1 MQATDSQSNARRRC
15 FASEARPS
23 LGSAR
28 TGGVPSERATEGLGR
43 FVVVF
48 FSIVVVAAGV
58 SGAALMVAPGS
69 TERYFSWTLRPP
81 AAAALIGGF
90 YLASAAVFAWA
101 LTLPWRQARSLVVGV
116 LGLAVPTLVM
126 TLVHDEVF
134 DFGRW
139 QALLWVGLF
148 VTAPVTASALL
159 TVQRGVETGGPAL
172 GAGSRVGLGLLASV
186 LGVLAVLIWFDAT
199 RDDVARLGPVD
210 LVRLTGAYIGAW
222 CSFLAVLCGW
232 AAALGTW
239 DAARVPLMTVSAAAG
254 GALIAFLRSI
264 ADLSRPVLTVVV
276 TSILLTGAAAA
287 YRRNRPGRSSDPGV
301 GDLPVA

>member
-1 MQATDSQSNARRRC
+1 MSPESATD
-15 FASEARPS
+15 
-23 LGSAR
+23 
-28 TGGVPSERATEGLGR
+28 GLGR

-48 FSIVVVAAGV
+48 FSIVVVAAGL
-58 SGAALMVAPGS
+58 SGAALIAAPGS

-90 YLASAAVFAWA
+90 YLASAAVFGWA

-148 VTAPVTASALL
+148 VTAPVTASVLL
-159 TVQRGVETGGPAL
+159 ISKRGGGPGGPAL
-172 GAGSRVGLGLLASV
+172 GAGSRFGLGLLAC
-186 LGVLAVLIWFDAT
+186 LLAVVALLVWLDAT
-199 RDDVARLGPVD
+199 RDDVSRLGPVE

-232 AAALGTW
+232 AAARGSW
-239 DAARVPLMTVSAAAG
+239 DAARVPLMTIAAAAG
-254 GALIAFLRSI
+254 GALIAFLRSL
-264 ADLSRPVLTVVV
+264 ADLNRPVLALVV
-276 TSILLTGAAAA
+276 TASLLTGAAAA
-287 YRRNRPGRSSDPGV
+287 YRHNRPAPSSASGGR
-301 GDLPVA
+301 

>member
-1 MQATDSQSNARRRC
+1 M
-15 FASEARPS
+15 
-23 LGSAR
+23 
-28 TGGVPSERATEGLGR
+28 
-43 FVVVF
+43 VF

-58 SGAALMVAPGS
+58 SGAALIVAPGS

-90 YLASAAVFAWA
+90 YLASAAVFGWA

-126 TLVHDEVF
+126 TLIHDEVF

-148 VTAPVTASALL
+148 VTAPVTASILL
-159 TVQRGVETGGPAL
+159 TIRRVDRAGGRAL
-172 GAGSRVGLGLLASV
+172 DRGSRVGLGLLASI
-186 LGVLAVLIWFDAT
+186 LAVVALLVWLDAT
-199 RDDVARLGPVD
+199 RDDVARVGPVD

-222 CSFLAVLCGW
+222 CSFLAVLSGW

-239 DAARVPLMTVSAAAG
+239 DAARVPLMAVAAAAG

-264 ADLSRPVLTVVV
+264 ADLRRPVLALLV
-276 TSILLTGAAAA
+276 TAILLAGAAAA
-287 YRRNRPGRSSDPGV
+287 YRRNRPGPSSDPGV
-301 GDLPVA
+301 GDPPVA